1 MITTTYFSVEQKTFN
16 SREGLGVWGW
26 SKVWVNGRKI
36 TDRAEA
42 EALLEEKKN
51 DYCRWLADELAKA
64 TDRAVVAHLG
74 KLISNVNFRIVEDT
88 KTFTHASLYGYSDVD
103 AYEIV
108 KVISDKTIEIRKM
121 DTEHDISHLKQSVGG
136 FFGHVEN
143 QRNQKVTYASNPDA
157 EVIRIRRKKNNPEE
171 WCNGNLRFGL
181 TEKPYAFYDYNF

>member
-1 MITTTYFSVEQKTFN
+1 MITTTYFTVEQKTFN

-42 EALLEEKKN
+42 EVLLEEKKN
-51 DYCRWLADELAKA
+51 DQCRWLAEELAKA

-74 KLISNVNFRIVEDT
+74 KLISNIDFRIVEET
-88 KTFTHASLYGYSDVD
+88 KTFTHVSLYGYSDVD

-121 DTEHDISHLKQSVGG
+121 DTEHDISHLKQYAGG